1 MIRDYQAFLARRWNE
16 LDMPAKTRAAADNE
30 DTQRPIQVAWL
41 IQAVGELRHT
51 TLHEGREHPDV
62 GLLFKD
68 SGNHFDAGNGLK
80 IANDIICVRDT
91 NAAGEVTDPR
101 IFAIVDC
108 IVSVNR
114 HAAHPG
120 WIVNGMAVGADVARF
135 RDAPVPVTAQ
145 RPPEPAGPTGT
156 ETANRNRQP
165 ASRHRWFRPPGS
177 TPTPR
182 ARSRRLPRSCRRCAP
197 RQDADRELQQKILG
211 TLEGLR
217 RDLDNTGKL
226 LVAVM
231 GGGGGLGNIADLV
244 QAVAQW
250 PDACPPPRP
259 AARSRSRSRSGQPP
273 RPDRRRSP
281 SRARRFTSTAVRPI
295 CSASACSTRSAP
307 RRRAISI
314 STRSASGAL
323 ASCASGRTGS
333 NRSTRATARSPRR
346 DARGCS
352 RSPSGC
358 ARAAWSSSSRCCVR
372 VSFPDRAS
380 RSSRPPRRACA
391 RCNRSRQRCVTTAT

>member
-16 LDMPAKTRAAADNE
+16 LDMPAKTHAAADDE

-145 RPPEPAGPTGT
+145 PAPEPAGPTGT
-156 ETANRNRQP
+156 ETATGTGTAIAGP
-165 ASRHRWFRPPGS
+165 AVPPAALD
-177 TPTPR
+177 TDAT
-182 ARSRRLPRSCRRCAP
+182 RSLAQIATLLQEMRTG
-197 RQDADRELQQKILG
+197 QDADRELQQKILG

-217 RDLDNTGKL
+217 RDLDNTSKL

-231 GGGGGLGNIADLV
+231 GGGGGLGNIADLFK
-244 QAVAQW
+244 
-250 PDACPPPRP
+250 R
-259 AARSRSRSRSGQPP
+259 
-273 RPDRRRSP
+273 
-281 SRARRFTSTAVRPI
+281 
-295 CSASACSTRSAP
+295 
-307 RRRAISI
+307 
-314 STRSASGAL
+314 
-323 ASCASGRTGS
+323 
-333 NRSTRATARSPRR
+333 
-346 DARGCS
+346 
-352 RSPSGC
+352 
-358 ARAAWSSSSRCCVR
+358 
-372 VSFPDRAS
+372 
-380 RSSRPPRRACA
+380 
-391 RCNRSRQRCVTTAT
+391 